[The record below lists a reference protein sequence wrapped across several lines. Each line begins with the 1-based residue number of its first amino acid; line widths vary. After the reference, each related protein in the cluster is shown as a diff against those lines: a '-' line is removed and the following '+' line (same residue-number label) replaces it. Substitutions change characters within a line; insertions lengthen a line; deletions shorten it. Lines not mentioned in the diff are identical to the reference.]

1 MPNNNKA
8 NKSRSMRRNRNNSDY
23 INLRRPLNIVGGTSM
38 QTPNIGPTIKVTRR
52 LVEGFD
58 ITCDGINPSVG
69 IFNFSLND
77 LPSSSEF
84 TSLFQLYR
92 LDEVNIKWRPEY
104 TELTD
109 AALVSNAVNVG
120 FNSAVSVI
128 GATPVTVADVLQN
141 SNCSTTSITKEHDVR
156 FRPALL
162 MDGTSPCYCFVSTA
176 SPSSNWWG
184 LQYAIPPT
192 GVAMTFSATVV
203 YRISLRG
210 PQ

>member
-1 MPNNNKA
+1 M
-8 NKSRSMRRNRNNSDY
+8 KSRNTRRNRNSDY
-23 INLRRPLNIVGGTSM
+23 INLNRPFNSVGGTQM
-38 QTPNIGPTIKVTRR
+38 QTPNIGPTIAVTRR
-52 LVEGFD
+52 LIEGFD
-58 ITCDGINPSVG
+58 IVCDGINPSVG
-69 IFNFSLND
+69 IFNFSLSD

-92 LDEVNIKWRPEY
+92 LDEINIKFRPEY

-128 GATPVTVADVLQN
+128 GSTPSSVTDVLQN
-141 SNCSTTSITKEHDVR
+141 SNCSTTSITQEHNVR

-176 SPSSNWWG
+176 SPSSNWYG
-184 LQYAIPPT
+184 LQFGIPAT
-192 GVAMTFSATVV
+192 GVAMTFRATVV
-203 YRISLRG
+203 YRVSLRG